1 MMCASWVLLGQSWIC
16 RRRGRGRTR
25 GNRGKVQIP
34 SELVIS
40 HTDSDHQPKISGS
53 TARRLAAPVRG
64 RHLIYVLSCCLRG
77 PFGTQGSTPISFS
90 VKCRE

>member
-25 GNRGKVQIP
+25 DNRGKVQIP

-40 HTDSDHQPKISGS
+40 HTNSDHQPKTSGS
-53 TARRLAAPVRG
+53 TARLAARVRG

-77 PFGTQGSTPISFS
+77 PSGTQGSTPISFS